1 MDELPLTIDQRG
13 FRTSVDALMSLE
25 RAQKIEAV
33 AARVGGY
40 SVGIVAAP
48 GDPYRLVYDDEAGRK
63 TTTAERIVP
72 DGKVIVSMRNITNPN
87 APTDISGLNRAADEQ
102 T

>member
-1 MDELPLTIDQRG
+1 MDKLPLIIDQRD

-40 SVGIVAAP
+40 SVGIVAAS
-48 GDPYRLVYDDEAGRK
+48 GDPYRVVYDDEAGAER
-63 TTTAERIVP
+63 TTAAMIVP
-72 DGKVIVSMRNITNPN
+72 DGKVIMSMRNITNPN